1 MVISAVARA
10 TARIATRSKAG
21 SRKVVRKRVVK
32 PIARRV
38 KEVRKGV
45 EKSRVGKAVDSAILY
60 PFVRQSPKH
69 RIGKHGPDRLGVI
82 RKDRKLS
89 MNMIVT
95 AQRYKMKI
103 PGYVAGVHLDKVE
116 RFGLKHNIKV
126 LNPEVSWE
134 GPGKGTFLSGGAVG
148 GISGYA
154 LYASKTSAEKKPN
167 PKEQAQKRRRR

>member
-1 MVISAVARA
+1 
-10 TARIATRSKAG
+10 
-21 SRKVVRKRVVK
+21 
-32 PIARRV
+32 
-38 KEVRKGV
+38 
-45 EKSRVGKAVDSAILY
+45 
-60 PFVRQSPKH
+60 
-69 RIGKHGPDRLGVI
+69 
-82 RKDRKLS
+82 

-126 LNPEVSWE
+126 LNPWGGVGE
-134 GPGKGTFLSGGAVG
+134 GPGAKTFVGGPAIG
-148 GISGYA
+148 GISGGYA